1 MNSTQIGLNEFKRQN
16 DSLKKNLNCMN
27 RIGGVNNFQYQGC
40 LKNVTMKVHEIT
52 GTNFSEIKMVK
63 RVNK

>member
-1 MNSTQIGLNEFKRQN
+1 
-16 DSLKKNLNCMN
+16 MN